1 MPHVSAKVGDFAMKK
16 EYSKPALVRK
26 GRLSAQ
32 TAARVVSADSQAP
45 E

>member
-1 MPHVSAKVGDFAMKK
+1 MKK
-16 EYSKPALVRK
+16 EYAKPSLLRK

-32 TAARVVSADSQAP
+32 TAQQAGSDSQAP

>member
-1 MPHVSAKVGDFAMKK
+1 MKK
-16 EYSKPALVRK
+16 EYSRPTLVRK

-32 TAARVVSADSQAP
+32 TAARVISGDSQAP

>member
-1 MPHVSAKVGDFAMKK
+1 MPHVSVLVGDFAMKK
-16 EYSKPALVRK
+16 EYSRPTLVRK

-32 TAARVVSADSQAP
+32 TAARVISGDSQAP